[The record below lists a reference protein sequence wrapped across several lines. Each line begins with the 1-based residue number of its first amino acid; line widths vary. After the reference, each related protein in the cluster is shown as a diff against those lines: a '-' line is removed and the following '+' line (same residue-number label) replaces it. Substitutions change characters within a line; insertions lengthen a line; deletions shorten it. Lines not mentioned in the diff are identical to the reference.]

1 MLRTNNGAVPV
12 RTLREYF
19 TQDRLLRIP
28 EWQREYSWQATE
40 SGQVGVLLSDLKEFV
55 ESSEKEYL
63 LGSIILC
70 DREDNSQQKALIDG
84 QQRTLT
90 LLLFL
95 FCARKYI
102 RNQKLADSNVDAHP
116 QLIVDIRSCISA
128 DPNEYRPRVLMNQEN
143 ANKIIESLYHW
154 SGATDGVND
163 EIFFETDSQSLTQ
176 SNLVSVA
183 RYIYSEHFLKNA
195 WIPKTEF
202 LAAIDKILNN
212 IRIVELALTTQSE
225 AIAVFD
231 RINDRGLNL
240 TSADLIKNRIFQ
252 TVTEDDFTEISRY
265 WQDMSAILNDC
276 HVVRL
281 KDPKFLLRALAWSDS
296 SGKKITYDQ
305 LTKFWSDKLK
315 DKSQDPVDLALDLGL
330 NAQNLKNFSDDLKSD
345 RHGALSELYFAYN
358 LKSVQQYPLLL
369 AVSNFEDQKV
379 FKRAIKQIA
388 NRTAFYTLSG
398 ERTQDFESLVPKWAA
413 ALRNLGPNATI
424 VKLDTINAEFAGISE
439 QGFDRLKLTMQELN
453 YQVASDRAK
462 IRAILAHLSWLLD
475 LHLHKPAASTVKE
488 YFEAKKPKGQKNG
501 WDIDHIAPGSKKAK
515 DAKLHSLGNLV
526 LLHPSD
532 NRSAQDA
539 LPIAKNSHYQQSHL
553 NLTKSVTTMD
563 TLVEKDRKLI
573 LGYFAEADIK
583 ECKWDLKSWGTDDI
597 SLRFD
602 LYFALLKQD
611 LTSF

>member
-70 DREDNSQQKALIDG
+70 DREDSPQQKSLIDG

-102 RNQKLADSNVDAHP
+102 RNQKLADSTVDAHP

-128 DPNEYRPRVLMNQEN
+128 DANEYRPRVLMNQEN

-183 RYIYSEHFLKNA
+183 RYIYSEYFLKDA

-296 SGKKITYDQ
+296 AGKKVTYDQ

-315 DKSQDPVDLALDLGL
+315 DKTQDPVDLALDLGL

-345 RHGALSELYFAYN
+345 RHGELSELYFTYN

-398 ERTQDFESLVPKWAA
+398 ERTQDFESLVPRWAA

-475 LHLHKPAASTVKE
+475 LQLHKPAASTVKG

-501 WDIDHIAPGSKKAK
+501 WDIDHIAPGSKRAK

-539 LPIAKNSHYQQSHL
+539 LPITKNSHYQQSHL
-553 NLTKSVTTMD
+553 NLTKSVTSMD

-573 LGYFAEADIK
+573 LSYFAEANIK
-583 ECKWDLKSWGTDDI
+583 QCKWDLKSWGLDDI
-597 SLRFD
+597 AARFD

>member
-296 SGKKITYDQ
+296 SGKKI
-305 LTKFWSDKLK
+305 L
-315 DKSQDPVDLALDLGL
+315 
-330 NAQNLKNFSDDLKSD
+330 
-345 RHGALSELYFAYN
+345 E
-358 LKSVQQYPLLL
+358 
-369 AVSNFEDQKV
+369 
-379 FKRAIKQIA
+379 
-388 NRTAFYTLSG
+388 
-398 ERTQDFESLVPKWAA
+398 
-413 ALRNLGPNATI
+413 
-424 VKLDTINAEFAGISE
+424 
-439 QGFDRLKLTMQELN
+439 
-453 YQVASDRAK
+453 
-462 IRAILAHLSWLLD
+462 
-475 LHLHKPAASTVKE
+475 
-488 YFEAKKPKGQKNG
+488 
-501 WDIDHIAPGSKKAK
+501 
-515 DAKLHSLGNLV
+515 
-526 LLHPSD
+526 
-532 NRSAQDA
+532 
-539 LPIAKNSHYQQSHL
+539 
-553 NLTKSVTTMD
+553 
-563 TLVEKDRKLI
+563 
-573 LGYFAEADIK
+573 
-583 ECKWDLKSWGTDDI
+583 
-597 SLRFD
+597 
-602 LYFALLKQD
+602 
-611 LTSF
+611 

>member
-1 MLRTNNGAVPV
+1 MG
-12 RTLREYF
+12 
-19 TQDRLLRIP
+19 
-28 EWQREYSWQATE
+28 
-40 SGQVGVLLSDLKEFV
+40 
-55 ESSEKEYL
+55 
-63 LGSIILC
+63 
-70 DREDNSQQKALIDG
+70 
-84 QQRTLT
+84 
-90 LLLFL
+90 
-95 FCARKYI
+95 
-102 RNQKLADSNVDAHP
+102 
-116 QLIVDIRSCISA
+116 
-128 DPNEYRPRVLMNQEN
+128 
-143 ANKIIESLYHW
+143 
-154 SGATDGVND
+154 
-163 EIFFETDSQSLTQ
+163 
-176 SNLVSVA
+176 
-183 RYIYSEHFLKNA
+183 
-195 WIPKTEF
+195 
-202 LAAIDKILNN
+202 AIDKILNN
-212 IRIVELALTTQSE
+212 IRIVELVLTTQSE

-252 TVTEDDFTEISRY
+252 TVNEDDFTEISRY

-276 HVVRL
+276 QVARL
-281 KDPKFLLRALAWSDS
+281 RDPKFLLRALAWSDS
-296 SGKKITYDQ
+296 FGKKITYDQ

-315 DKSQDPVDLALDLGL
+315 DKTQDPIDLALDLGL

-345 RHGALSELYFAYN
+345 RHGDLSELYFAYN

-439 QGFDRLKLTMQELN
+439 EGFKRLELTLKELN
-453 YQVASDRAK
+453 YLVASDRAK
-462 IRAILAHLSWLLD
+462 IRSILAHLSWLLD
-475 LHLHKPAASTVKE
+475 LHLHKSVANSVKE

-526 LLHPSD
+526 LLHPRD
-532 NRSAQDA
+532 NRSAQDSS
-539 LPIAKNSHYQQSHL
+539 PIAKNSHYQQSHL
-553 NLTKSVTTMD
+553 NLTKSVTSMD
-563 TLVEKDRKLI
+563 TLVAKDRNLI
-573 LGYFAEADIK
+573 LSYFAEAEVK
-583 ECKWDLKSWGTDDI
+583 KCNWDLKTWANDDI
-597 SLRFD
+597 GARFD